1 VLKEILKEELKW
13 EAAGLKM
20 TKNTLSRKNI
30 HSLLVFS
37 NQPQATIKTI
47 TEVTWKWNSQQSTKF
62 QTDFSCENN
71 PKIFTVLLLLDVFRC
86 IDFSK
91 YLTLPHSS

>member
-30 HSLLVFS
+30 YSLLVFS
-37 NQPQATIKTI
+37 NQPPQATIKTI
-47 TEVTWKWNSQQSTKF
+47 TEVTWK
-62 QTDFSCENN
+62 
-71 PKIFTVLLLLDVFRC
+71 
-86 IDFSK
+86 
-91 YLTLPHSS
+91 